1 MVWWRPAIA
10 VVAGYL
16 LGGIPFSYLAGR
28 AARGVDLRTLG
39 SGNLGATN
47 ALRELGWRWGV
58 GVLVL
63 DIVKGWAAVALA
75 AWLAPGSWGPLAAG
89 LAAVL
94 GHSFTPYL
102 GLRGGKGVATSAGVF
117 LGLAPAATLL
127 ALAGFVVVL
136 LAGRIVS
143 LASLAAA
150 LILPL
155 AVLWRQPEERGL
167 LAFATGAAVLI
178 WIRHRGNIARLA
190 RGEEPRFRL
199 GGDRHG

>member
-1 MVWWRPAIA
+1 MGWWRPALA
-10 VVAGYL
+10 LAAGYL

-28 AARGVDLRTLG
+28 LARGVDLRTLG

-63 DIVKGWAAVALA
+63 DAAKGWAAVALA
-75 AWLAPGSWGPLAAG
+75 ARLAPGPWWPLAAG

-117 LGLAPAATLL
+117 LALAPAATLL

-155 AVLWRQPEERGL
+155 AVLWRQPSERGL
-167 LAFATGAAVLI
+167 LVFALGAAVLI
-178 WIRHRGNIARLA
+178 WVRHRGNLARLA